1 MIIKDSLKKFSKF
14 LKKIECLKVLIP
26 IVGIIVANLELLEIF
41 RVTGRVAPRFI
52 IFNLILNFTIF
63 YLCVVISKKNKEI
76 EKNNEYI
83 EFLNERNLILTEMND
98 NTRSFR
104 HDFNNIIQAIDG
116 YILLGDM
123 EALKVYFS
131 KLLKECKHLNK
142 LDLLATNAVKD
153 PAIYGVLSS
162 KYRLADAKNIRMNID
177 VLMDFSNMQEKSYCL
192 SRILGILLDNAIEAS
207 LECEEKYIN
216 VQFLEGGAGNKKR
229 IIIENT
235 YKDKEIDTN
244 LIFQKDYSTKKQK
257 GNSGIGLWKVRD
269 MVRKEQ
275 KISLQTTK
283 DQRFFKQELFVM

>member
-14 LKKIECLKVLIP
+14 LKKIEYLKFLIP
-26 IVGIIVANLELLEIF
+26 ILGIIVANLELLEII
-41 RVTGRVAPRFI
+41 RVTENATPRFLV
-52 IFNLILNFTIF
+52 FDLILNFTII
-63 YLCVVISKKNKEI
+63 YLWVVIKKKNKELDQKI
-76 EKNNEYI
+76 EYI
-83 EFLNERNLILTEMND
+83 EILNGRNSMLTEMND

-131 KLLKECKHLNK
+131 KLLKECDHINK
-142 LDLLATNAVKD
+142 LDLLTTNAVKD
-153 PAIYGVLSS
+153 PAIYGVLSN
-162 KYRLADAKNIRMNID
+162 KYRIADQKNIRMNID

-192 SRILGILLDNAIEAS
+192 SRILGIMLDNAIEAS

-216 VQFLEGGAGNKKR
+216 VQFLEGDVANKKR

-244 LIFQKDYSTKKQK
+244 LIFQKDYSTKKQN

-275 KISLQTTK
+275 KFLYKQQKIK
-283 DQRFFKQELFVM
+283 DFSNKNYL

>member
-1 MIIKDSLKKFSKF
+1 MIIKDSFKKFSKF
-14 LKKIECLKVLIP
+14 LKKIECLKILIP

-52 IFNLILNFTIF
+52 IFDLILNFTIV